1 MTRIS
6 IFSGHPVTVI
16 AAGPIHYYFGRLVG
30 RTESVIR
37 VHLRRAVQ
45 HAHAINIR
53 GVIVETVGGVTV
65 EVDCR
70 NVTSPASRGGSLLM
84 LEIVEPSSLDIRVSP
99 EATSP

>member
-1 MTRIS
+1 MTRIT

-30 RTESVIR
+30 RTESAIR

-70 NVTSPASRGGSLLM
+70 NVTSPTSQGGSLLI